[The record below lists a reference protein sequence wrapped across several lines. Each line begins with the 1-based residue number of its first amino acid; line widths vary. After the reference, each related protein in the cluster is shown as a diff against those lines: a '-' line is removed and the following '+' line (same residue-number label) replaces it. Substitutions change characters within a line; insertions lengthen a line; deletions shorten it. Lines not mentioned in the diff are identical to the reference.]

1 MTDTPDPMTKALA
14 ALDEAAAA
22 LATARPA
29 LASALEGDVQRPQNT
44 PFKPPATTPEEHRRE
59 HRSGK
64 PRRAARPDGRS
75 GRGHPA
81 PPRPGCGPVR
91 GPCAPVG
98 PPRASQER
106 AGPGRGLD
114 RGTGRRAGR
123 APGPRRAD
131 GAGARDDL
139 RAGGPRPE
147 PRLHPRPDGKIPRV
161 KGAGLVRATTLERPA
176 QSRRK
181 TAMDPGT
188 RPTGRAR
195 IAAAP
200 GPGMQASTRSAPPRT
215 G

>member
-1 MTDTPDPMTKALA
+1 MRPQPRWPPLA
-14 ALDEAAAA
+14 PLLHPPLKGMFNAPETLRSS
-22 LATARPA
+22 RPP
-29 LASALEGDVQRPQNT
+29 QRP
-44 PFKPPATTPEEHRRE
+44 
-59 HRSGK
+59 RSTGANIAPG

-195 IAAAP
+195 IAAAL
-200 GPGMQASTRSAPPRT
+200 GPGMQASTRSAPPWT